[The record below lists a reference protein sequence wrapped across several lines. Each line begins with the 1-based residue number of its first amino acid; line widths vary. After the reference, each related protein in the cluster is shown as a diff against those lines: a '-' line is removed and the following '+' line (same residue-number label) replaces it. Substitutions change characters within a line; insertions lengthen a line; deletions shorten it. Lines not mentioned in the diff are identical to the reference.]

1 MAKFFFSL
9 NFLKESTHRMGQ
21 QMVFQSVVGQ
31 PVKRST
37 YDPDFQ
43 GSIRAA
49 TDTEKN
55 SDSCSIQFLG
65 WPEKINREERFSL
78 LSTRE

>member
-1 MAKFFFSL
+1 MSKFFFSL
-9 NFLKESTHRMGQ
+9 NFFKESTHRMGQ
-21 QMVFQSVVGQ
+21 QMVFHSVVGQ
-31 PVKRST
+31 PLKRST

-65 WPEKINREERFSL
+65 WPEKINREERSRL